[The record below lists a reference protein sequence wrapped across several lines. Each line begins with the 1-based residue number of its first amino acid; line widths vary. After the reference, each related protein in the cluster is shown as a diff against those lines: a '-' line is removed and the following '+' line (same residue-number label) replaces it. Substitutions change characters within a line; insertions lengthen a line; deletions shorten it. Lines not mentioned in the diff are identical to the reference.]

1 MKKFFVTA
9 IFTLAAILCSAAS
22 SEAAKLKVI
31 ATIFPQYDF
40 MRAIAGDSVE
50 LTMLLRP
57 GTESHTFDP
66 TPRDI
71 KRIAACDLFIHVGG
85 TSDEWARNI
94 LASLPPESRG
104 RVRVV
109 SLIDIVEPVEEKLV
123 EGMQEEEEEDGD
135 EPEYDEHVWTSPK
148 NAARIVTALT
158 DILCEMDG
166 ANAAAYRANSAAYL
180 ARLGELDKK
189 FSDIA
194 QNAKRRVMIFGDR
207 FPFRYFADEYGLEY
221 YAAFPGCSTDTEAS
235 AATIAFLIDK
245 VKAEKIP
252 VVLYREFSN
261 EKIAL
266 AIGEGTGAKAALL
279 HSCHNITSDEFSS
292 GATYLELMAR
302 NAEILRE
309 ALN

>member
-1 MKKFFVTA
+1 MKKIFVMA
-9 IFTLAAILCSAAS
+9 VAALAAVLSSAAS
-22 SEAAKLKVI
+22 ADAAKLKVI

-40 MRAIAGDSVE
+40 TREIAGDSVE

-71 KRIAACDLFIHVGG
+71 KRIAACDLFIYVGG
-85 TSDEWARNI
+85 ASDEWARNI
-94 LASLPPESRG
+94 LASLPPESRE

-109 SLIDIVEPVEEKLV
+109 SLMDIVEPVEEKLV
-123 EGMQEEEEEDGD
+123 EGMQDEEEEGD

-158 DILCEMDG
+158 EILCEMDG
-166 ANAAAYRANSAAYL
+166 ANAATYRANSSAYL
-180 ARLGELDKK
+180 ARLAELDKK
-189 FSDIA
+189 FTDIT
-194 QNAKRRVMIFGDR
+194 QNAKRRVIIFGDR
-207 FPFRYFADEYGLEY
+207 FPFRYFADAYGLDY
-221 YAAFPGCSTDTEAS
+221 YAAFPGCSTETEAS

-252 VVLYREFSN
+252 VVFYREFSN

-266 AIGEGTGAKAALL
+266 AIGEGSGARAALL
-279 HSCHNITSDEFSS
+279 HSCHNVARDEFES
-292 GATYLELMAR
+292 GATYLKLMSR